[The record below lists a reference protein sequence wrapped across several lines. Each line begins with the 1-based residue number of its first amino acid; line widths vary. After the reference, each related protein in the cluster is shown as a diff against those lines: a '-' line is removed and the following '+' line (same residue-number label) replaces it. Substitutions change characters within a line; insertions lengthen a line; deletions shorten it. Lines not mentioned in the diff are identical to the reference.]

1 MRAPCGITEVA
12 GVITAVSQD
21 EHDYWPNTLYDA
33 REASMRDATA
43 AASTDLSLSGV
54 MHYVELDVNNL
65 RRWLAG
71 QLALAGAPN
80 GANAKNDNGY
90 IVYFSD
96 RRGNKNDA
104 ATPVE
109 TAEFGFED
117 NVNPA
122 TTAGAPNNALDAGED
137 ANGDGTL
144 QLYGR
149 VARNTLGGASSAA
162 CLANFPNPMR
172 TGPIAAGGTPVTAGA
187 DERQHWCHDR
197 GRAAPAAVAQPAAVR
212 RWSPAP
218 TTPSSSAAR

>member
-1 MRAPCGITEVA
+1 MAPCGITEVA
-12 GVITAVSQD
+12 GVITAVSQN

-43 AASTDLSLSGV
+43 ATSTDLALSGV

-122 TTAGAPNNALDAGED
+122 TTAGAPNNALDVGED
-137 ANGDGTL
+137 ANGDGGCSSMDASRVTAL
-144 QLYGR
+144 RARLGR
-149 VARNTLGGASSAA
+149 VRGQLPQPDADWSDR
-162 CLANFPNPMR
+162 R
-172 TGPIAAGGTPVTAGA
+172 RWHTGDPGA
-187 DERQHWCHDR
+187 DQRQHRSHGGGGCT
-197 GRAAPAAVAQPAAVR
+197 GAVQPAR
-212 RWSPAP
+212 
-218 TTPSSSAAR
+218 